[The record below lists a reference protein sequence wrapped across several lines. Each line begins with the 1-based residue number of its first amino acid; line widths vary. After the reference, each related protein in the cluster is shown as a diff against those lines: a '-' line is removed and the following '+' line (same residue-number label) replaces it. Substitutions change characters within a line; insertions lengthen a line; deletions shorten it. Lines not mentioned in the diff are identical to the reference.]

1 MTNQRTAS
9 TCCVAAMIAVLY
21 ILCGELSPEMAESV
35 KDHLRQALALMLKPL
50 VRLMI
55 AQGITHAEFAETT
68 KEVYVET
75 ALRHFEDAGRVNKS
89 RVAILTGLTR
99 KEVKNVIDRN
109 LEEKQPDKT
118 YSRPERVL
126 TGWFSDPKYT
136 GPYGIPLELPY
147 ESAQSGSP
155 SFVQL
160 VKEYS
165 GDMAPRQMLN
175 ELLVSGSVVE
185 VEGRYKAVRRIYKFS
200 ALSPEFIKRLG
211 EVGYRVFS
219 TAAKNIDK
227 QMEGSGYFDRM
238 VFADEGCTQEV
249 IDEFDKYIK
258 VRGQELLEEID
269 VWFSSRN
276 DQDADTLER
285 KDTGLYMVHY
295 VESGDERDSLRDI
308 LLERGV
314 DTDV

>member
-1 MTNQRTAS
+1 
-9 TCCVAAMIAVLY
+9 
-21 ILCGELSPEMAESV
+21 
-35 KDHLRQALALMLKPL
+35 
-50 VRLMI
+50 
-55 AQGITHAEFAETT
+55 
-68 KEVYVET
+68 
-75 ALRHFEDAGRVNKS
+75 
-89 RVAILTGLTR
+89 
-99 KEVKNVIDRN
+99 
-109 LEEKQPDKT
+109 
-118 YSRPERVL
+118 
-126 TGWFSDPKYT
+126 
-136 GPYGIPLELPY
+136 
-147 ESAQSGSP
+147 
-155 SFVQL
+155 
-160 VKEYS
+160 
-165 GDMAPRQMLN
+165 MAPRQMLN

-269 VWFSSRN
+269 VWFSSRSE
-276 DQDADTLER
+276 QDSENSEKFER
-285 KDTGLYMVHY
+285 KETGLYMVHY
-295 VESGDERDSLRDI
+295 VESGDERLSLRDI

-314 DTDV
+314 EPDI

>member
-1 MTNQRTAS
+1 MAEG
-9 TCCVAAMIAVLY
+9 IAVLY
-21 ILCGELSPEMAESV
+21 ILCGELSSKMAESV

-55 AQGITHAEFAETT
+55 AQGVTHAEFAETA

-75 ALRHFEDAGRVNKS
+75 ALRHFDEDGRLNKS
-89 RVAILTGLTR
+89 RIAILTGLTR
-99 KEVKNVIDRN
+99 KEVKSVIDRT
-109 LEEKQPDKT
+109 LTTAQPDKN

-147 ESAQSGSP
+147 DSPDTDSP
-155 SFVQL
+155 SIVQL
-160 VKEYS
+160 VKAYS

-175 ELLVSGSVVE
+175 ELLGSGSVVE
-185 VEGRYKAVRRIYKFS
+185 VEGRYKAIRRVFRYS
-200 ALSPEFIKRLG
+200 TLSPDFIKRLG

-219 TAAKNIDK
+219 TAAKNIDR

-238 VFADEGCTQEV
+238 VFADEGCTDEV
-249 IDEFDKYIK
+249 IEEFDQYIK

-276 DQDADTLER
+276 EQNKGEIGK

-295 VESGDERDSLRDI
+295 VESPEERRSLRDI
-308 LLERGV
+308 LLERGFE
-314 DTDV
+314 TD

>member
-1 MTNQRTAS
+1 
-9 TCCVAAMIAVLY
+9 
-21 ILCGELSPEMAESV
+21 MAQTV
-35 KDHLRQALALMLKPL
+35 KDHLREALALMLKPL

-55 AQGITHAEFAETT
+55 AQGITHAEFSETT

-89 RVAILTGLTR
+89 RIAILTGLTR
-99 KEVKNVIDRN
+99 KDVKNVIDRT
-109 LEEKQPDKT
+109 LEEVQQDKT

-126 TGWFSDPKYT
+126 TGWYSDPKYT

-147 ESAQSGSP
+147 ESPQPDSP
-155 SFVQL
+155 SFVKL

-185 VEGRYKAVRRIYKFS
+185 VDGRYKAVRRIYKFS

-249 IDEFDKYIK
+249 IDEFDQYIK

-269 VWFSSRN
+269 VWFSSRS
-276 DQDADTLER
+276 ER
-285 KDTGLYMVHY
+285 NAPGIEKKDTGLYMVHY
-295 VESGDERDSLRDI
+295 VESADERLSLRDI
-308 LLERGV
+308 LVERGV
-314 DTDV
+314 EPDS